1 MRSTG
6 GMMDGLHPLLRS
18 GLGLFREATAPAAE
32 SVWWDSRAG
41 LYWCN
46 PEAGTLHCS
55 SLGDAVSGADDKVLR
70 LPPLLAA
77 FAPAPDGFVITG
89 RNAVAVVSP
98 VGAFLR
104 TLARIP
110 HKTEQIRFN
119 EAKCDPYGRFVVGT
133 TGVEGFANGTIYSI
147 DPTGQWRVL
156 YEHAGL
162 VTGMQWSNDGSR
174 MWFTDT
180 KLSTI
185 FTCEYSGYGDMKNV
199 QPFVRGVRGE
209 GLARDSEDGFWTS
222 CEGGGKI
229 ARWDASG
236 RQTLELDIPTNHVSS
251 LTFGGAEFTTL
262 FIATSRAGL
271 TGYEVSTQPLAGG
284 IFGIETATHGFPT
297 RPFGLP

>member
-1 MRSTG
+1 
-6 GMMDGLHPLLRS
+6 MDGSRPLLTS
-18 GLGLFREATAPAAE
+18 ALGLFREPTAPAAE
-32 SVWWDSRAG
+32 SPWWDDRGG

-46 PEAGTLHCS
+46 PEAGTIHFS
-55 SLGDAVSGADDKVLR
+55 ALGDAVSGTDDTVITI
-70 LPPLLAA
+70 PPLLAA
-77 FAPAPDGFVITG
+77 FAPAPDGFVIAG
-89 RNAVAVVSP
+89 KSAVAVVSP
-98 VGAFLR
+98 IGTFLR

-110 HKTEQIRFN
+110 HKTERIRFN

-133 TGVEGFANGTIYSI
+133 AGVEGFANGTIYSV
-147 DPTGQWRVL
+147 DPSGEWRVL

-162 VTGMQWSNDGSR
+162 VTGMQWSDDGSR

-185 FTCEYSGYGDMKNV
+185 FTCEYSGYGDMTNV

-209 GLARDSEDGFWTS
+209 GLARDAADGFWTS

-236 RQTLELDIPTNHVSS
+236 TQTLELSIPAKRVSS
-251 LTFGGAEFTTL
+251 LTFGGAELTTL
-262 FIATSRAGL
+262 IIATSRAGL
-271 TGYEVSTQPLAGG
+271 SAEVIGSLPLTGG